1 LKHGD
6 GHWPDTG
13 MPQLGVSY
21 YGPRNSSFPK
31 WLDRQPRHIHESLQL
46 DQMQNLFEPG
56 SVMESF
62 KEDELNDLTQA

>member
-1 LKHGD
+1 
-6 GHWPDTG
+6 

-21 YGPRNSSFPK
+21 YGPRNSGFPK
-31 WLDRQPRHIHESLQL
+31 WLDSQPRPIRESLQL
-46 DQMQNLFEPG
+46 DQMQTLFEPG

>member
-1 LKHGD
+1 MKHGD

-21 YGPRNSSFPK
+21 YGPRNSGFPK
-31 WLDRQPRHIHESLQL
+31 WLDSQPRPIRESLQL

-56 SVMESF
+56 FVMESF